1 MRVIYDV
8 LRDGLFAINTASS
21 QLAKAQQQVSSGKR
35 INGAGDDPRGAQQ
48 AVTERSTLNGI
59 DAYTRASDSAATRL
73 ASADSVLTGY
83 SDKLTAAITTALS
96 AQGTQVNAAA
106 RASSAQTLRSL
117 RDALVSD
124 LNTTFNGNYLFSGTK
139 SDTAAYAQVAGTWT
153 YQGNADTAQVDVE
166 AGRTVS
172 VSFNGQA
179 IAQGTDTTDVFTA
192 LDTLATAV
200 ENGDN
205 TGISAGLDA
214 LQRAFDRAQRAQ
226 ALLGTD
232 EQGVSSAQ
240 VRLTALRTAS
250 DNRRS
255 KLEDVNMADAI
266 TRLQQA
272 DTAYRAALGAV
283 STAERQ
289 SLLDYLR

>member
-35 INGAGDDPRGAQQ
+35 INGAGDDPRGIQQ
-48 AVTERSTLNGI
+48 AIAERSTLNGI
-59 DAYTRASDSAATRL
+59 DAYTRANDAAATRL

-83 SDKLTAAITTALS
+83 SDKLTSAITTALS

-179 IAQGTDTTDVFTA
+179 IAQGTDPTDVFTA

-205 TGISAGLDA
+205 TGISTGLDA

>member
-35 INGAGDDPRGAQQ
+35 INRAGDDPRGTQQ
-48 AVTERSTLNGI
+48 AIAERSTLNGI
-59 DAYTRASDSAATRL
+59 DAYTKANDAAATRL

-83 SDKLTAAITTALS
+83 SDKLTSAITTALS
-96 AQGTQVNAAA
+96 AQGTQINAAA

-117 RDALVSD
+117 RQALVSD
-124 LNTTFNGNYLFSGTK
+124 LNTTFNGNYLFSGTN
-139 SDTAAYAQVAGTWT
+139 SNTAAYAQVGGAWT
-153 YQGNADTAQVDVE
+153 YQGNAETAQVDVE

-179 IAQGTDTTDVFTA
+179 IAQGSDTTDVFTA
-192 LDTLATAV
+192 LDSLATAV

-205 TGISAGLDA
+205 AGISTGLDA

-232 EQGVSSAQ
+232 EQGIDAAK
-240 VRLTALRTAS
+240 VRLSALRTAS

-255 KLEDVNMADAI
+255 KLEDVNMAEAV
-266 TRLQQA
+266 TKLQQA

-283 STAERQ
+283 SSAERQ

>member
-8 LRDGLFAINTASS
+8 IRDGLFAINTASS

-35 INGAGDDPRGAQQ
+35 INGAGDDPRGTQQ
-48 AVTERSTLNGI
+48 AIAERSTLNGI
-59 DAYTRASDSAATRL
+59 DAYTKANDAAATRL

-83 SDKLTAAITTALS
+83 SDKLTSAITTALS
-96 AQGTQVNAAA
+96 AQGTQINAAA

-117 RDALVSD
+117 RQALVSD
-124 LNTTFNGNYLFSGTK
+124 LNTTFNGNYLFSGTN
-139 SDTAAYAQVAGTWT
+139 SNTAAYAQVAGTWT

-179 IAQGTDTTDVFTA
+179 IAQGSDTTDVFTA

-205 TGISAGLDA
+205 AGISTGLDA

-232 EQGVSSAQ
+232 EQGVDAAQ
-240 VRLTALRTAS
+240 VRLSALRTAS

-255 KLEDVNMADAI
+255 KLEDVNMAEAV

-283 STAERQ
+283 SSAERQ

>member
-8 LRDGLFAINTASS
+8 IRDGLFAINNASS
-21 QLAKAQQQVSSGKR
+21 QLAKAQQQVASGKR
-35 INGAGDDPRGAQQ
+35 INGAGDDPRGTQQ
-48 AVTERSTLNGI
+48 AIAERSTLNGI
-59 DAYTRASDSAATRL
+59 DAYTKANDAASTRL

-83 SDKLTAAITTALS
+83 SDKLTSAITTALS

-117 RDALVSD
+117 REALVSD
-124 LNTTFNGNYLFSGTK
+124 LNTTFNGSYLFSGTN
-139 SDTAAYAQVAGTWT
+139 SNTVTYAQVGGAWT
-153 YQGNADTAQVDVE
+153 YQGNADTTQIDVE

-179 IAQGTDTTDVFTA
+179 IAQGSDTTDVFTA

-200 ENGDN
+200 EAGDN
-205 TGISAGLDA
+205 DGITTGLAA

-226 ALLGTD
+226 ALLGSD
-232 EQGVSSAQ
+232 EQGVSAAQ
-240 VRLTALRTAS
+240 VRLSSLRTAS
-250 DNRRS
+250 DARRS
-255 KLEDVNMADAI
+255 KLEDVNMAEAV
-266 TRLQQA
+266 TKLQQA

-283 STAERQ
+283 SSAERQ

>member
-1 MRVIYDV
+1 MRVIYDI
-8 LRDGLFAINTASS
+8 LRDGLFAINTANG

-48 AVTERSTLNGI
+48 AIAERSTLNGI
-59 DAYTRASDSAATRL
+59 DAYTKANDAAATRL

-83 SDKLTAAITTALS
+83 SDKLTSAITTALS
-96 AQGTQVNAAA
+96 AQGTQVDPAA

-117 RDALVSD
+117 RQALVSD
-124 LNTTFNGNYLFSGTK
+124 LNTTFNGKYLFSGTN
-139 SDTAAYAQVAGTWT
+139 SNTAAYAQVAGTWT
-153 YQGNADTAQVDVE
+153 YQGNADSAQVDVE
-166 AGRTVS
+166 AGRSVS
-172 VSFNGQA
+172 VSFNGQS
-179 IAQGTDTTDVFTA
+179 IAQGGDTTDVFTA

-205 TGISAGLDA
+205 TGISTGLDA

-226 ALLGTD
+226 AVLGTD
-232 EQGVSSAQ
+232 EQEASAAQ
-240 VRLTALRTAS
+240 VRLSALRTAS

-255 KLEDVNMADAI
+255 KLEDVNMAEAV
-266 TRLQQA
+266 TKLQQA